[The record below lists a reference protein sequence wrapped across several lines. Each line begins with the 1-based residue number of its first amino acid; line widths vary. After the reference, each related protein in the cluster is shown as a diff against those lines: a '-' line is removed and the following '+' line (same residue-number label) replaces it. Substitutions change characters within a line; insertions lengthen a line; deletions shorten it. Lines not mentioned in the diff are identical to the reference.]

1 MDRDETSK
9 LTNSSSSATRT
20 SCKASRKCFEFFIW
34 VFVIPPRGD
43 MGEVMNSERQQD
55 GDRMLDTIGLRGISG
70 FGYFGEAI
78 NPGWLAARRFELII
92 QPGGDVITLL

>member
-1 MDRDETSK
+1 MD
-9 LTNSSSSATRT
+9 
-20 SCKASRKCFEFFIW
+20 
-34 VFVIPPRGD
+34 
-43 MGEVMNSERQQD
+43 
-55 GDRMLDTIGLRGISG
+55 DTIGLRGISG